1 MRERM
6 NRHVRANVM
15 GWSHTRCQVCLG
27 VCVCVCV
34 CPYAEGGSS
43 VYKCSWLVSF
53 PFFLSLSP
61 EDSTA
66 ALKRREGGSEKMWD
80 DGTGKTW
87 WES

>member
-1 MRERM
+1 M
-6 NRHVRANVM
+6 
-15 GWSHTRCQVCLG
+15 
-27 VCVCVCV
+27 
-34 CPYAEGGSS
+34 
-43 VYKCSWLVSF
+43 SF

-66 ALKRREGGSEKMWD
+66 ALKRREGGSEEMWD